1 MNSDLMADNG
11 GDAEVQIHANRSEAT
26 STFGPS
32 AWINDYP
39 CVCYEWVFAFKSFLP
54 SMR

>member
-11 GDAEVQIHANRSEAT
+11 GDAEVQIHANCFETLPTIRL
-26 STFGPS
+26 S

-39 CVCYEWVFAFKSFLP
+39 
-54 SMR
+54 